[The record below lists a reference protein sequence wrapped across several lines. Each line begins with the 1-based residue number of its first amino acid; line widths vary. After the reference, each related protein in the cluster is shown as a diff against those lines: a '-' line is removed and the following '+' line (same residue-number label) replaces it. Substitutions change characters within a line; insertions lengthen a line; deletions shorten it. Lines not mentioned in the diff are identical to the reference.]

1 MALTAIFE
9 ITPERATATGDR
21 LQPSLGKGIFP
32 SYFGFFFH
40 RFPSCVEG
48 EPNASGS
55 APKLF
60 SPRKAPPA
68 LVLGVV

>member
-9 ITPERATATGDR
+9 ITLERATARGDR
-21 LQPSLGKGIFP
+21 LQPSPGEGIFP
-32 SYFGFFFH
+32 SYFGFFLH
-40 RFPSCVEG
+40 RFPPCAEG

-60 SPRKAPPA
+60 FPRKAPRA
-68 LVLGVV
+68 LVVGVV

>member
-9 ITPERATATGDR
+9 ITPERATATGDP

-32 SYFGFFFH
+32 SYFGFFFS
-40 RFPSCVEG
+40 RFPSCVKG
-48 EPNASGS
+48 EPNASDS

-60 SPRKAPPA
+60 SPRKALRA